1 MEVMAPT
8 YHVRAERSGRFWA
21 VHVTDLDI
29 WTQARHLRE
38 LDAMARDLIAGHL
51 DVPADS
57 LSLDVEVITPVD
69 AAEHLARS
77 AALAAQAD
85 QARADSAA
93 EVRVAARL
101 MHEAGM
107 PMRDVGAIL
116 GVSHQRAHQLISA
129 RG

>member
-1 MEVMAPT
+1 
-8 YHVRAERSGRFWA
+8 
-21 VHVTDLDI
+21 VTDLDI